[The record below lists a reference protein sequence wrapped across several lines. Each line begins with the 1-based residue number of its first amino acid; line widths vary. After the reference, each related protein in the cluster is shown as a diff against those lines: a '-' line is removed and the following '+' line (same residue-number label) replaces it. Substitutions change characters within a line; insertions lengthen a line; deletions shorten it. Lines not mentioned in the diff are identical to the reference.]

1 MASVELTTEQVIE
14 LVRQLPPERKR
25 KLLLTMATDA
35 QSSQDERMAIAEQS
49 LRRLSI
55 ERGLNWDTMTD
66 DEREALADDLIHED
80 RSCRK

>member
-1 MASVELTTEQVIE
+1 MATVQLTTEQVID

-25 KLLLTMATDA
+25 EVLFALASDS
-35 QSSQDERMAIAEQS
+35 QSSPEGRMAVAEQQ
-49 LRRLSI
+49 LRRLCDD
-55 ERGLNWDTMTD
+55 RGLDWDTMSE